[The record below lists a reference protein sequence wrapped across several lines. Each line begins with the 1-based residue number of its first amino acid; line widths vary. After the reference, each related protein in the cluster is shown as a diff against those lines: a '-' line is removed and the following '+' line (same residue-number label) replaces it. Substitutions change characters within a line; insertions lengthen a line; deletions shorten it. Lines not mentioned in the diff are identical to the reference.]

1 MSELYHIPLNAKQ
14 YGLLEIALRSLGT
27 ERALEVRSQ
36 IERQVMREGLRGIT
50 LTINQEE
57 YDEACHALCEL
68 AVHSGVGS
76 EAGELIQHMKYFTIG
91 REQWF
96 RKAQ

>member
-1 MSELYHIPLNAKQ
+1 MSELYHIPLNPMQ
-14 YGLLEIALRSLGT
+14 YGLLEIALRNLKT
-27 ERALEVRSQ
+27 ETALEVRSQ

-50 LTINQEE
+50 LTLNRGE

-76 EAGELIQHMKYFTIG
+76 EAGELIQHMKYFTMDKG
-91 REQWF
+91 QCF
-96 RKAQ
+96 RKAH